1 MSASSSLRSSTS
13 SVNRAPFSGG
23 VAGTTVVNLVI
34 HLCMRLYAYLI
45 FIYVDS
51 AAFWLGCVR
60 MSQRF
65 IKDSFSYCEPC
76 VNEWKTNH
84 TLCMLATK
92 CKQLVRD
99 TAQGKIVYPT
109 LQNIRFNHALLKAYT
124 KTMAE
129 RGVIMTNRMSYI
141 KPPVRIFFE
150 LMEIDCKTD
159 AAITAIHATAY
170 VIKQMLSAI
179 KRKWRKWELPRATGI
194 EVKHQYMLKVF
205 MYDFWDVPFPSLMY
219 RYIKNIRQR
228 NSTYKDFQHGDLY
241 TM

>member
-1 MSASSSLRSSTS
+1 
-13 SVNRAPFSGG
+13 
-23 VAGTTVVNLVI
+23 
-34 HLCMRLYAYLI
+34 
-45 FIYVDS
+45 
-51 AAFWLGCVR
+51 

-65 IKDSFSYCEPC
+65 IKESSYCEPC

-99 TAQGKIVYPT
+99 AAQGKIVYPT

-129 RGVIMTNRMSYI
+129 RGVITTNRMSYI
-141 KPPVRIFFE
+141 KPPVRDFFE

-159 AAITAIHATAY
+159 ATITAIHASAF

-194 EVKHQYMLKVF
+194 EVKDQHMLKVF

-219 RYIKNIRQR
+219 QKILDKGIGPIKTFNMVIFLFRLCSPIIL
-228 NSTYKDFQHGDLY
+228 STSSDRFISI
-241 TM
+241 M